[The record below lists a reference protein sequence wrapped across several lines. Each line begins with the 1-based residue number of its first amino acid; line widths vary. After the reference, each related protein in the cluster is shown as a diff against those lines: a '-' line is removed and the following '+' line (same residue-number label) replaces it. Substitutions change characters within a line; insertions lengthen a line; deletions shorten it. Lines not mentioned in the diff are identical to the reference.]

1 MIIDPA
7 TTPKSEFY
15 PWLIR
20 CIVPRPIA
28 WVSTIS
34 REGVYNLAPF
44 SFFTAISTEPATLC
58 FAPGRHPTTGHKK
71 DTLINIEA
79 TGDFVVNV
87 VPEEL
92 AEAMNETATDFPHGV
107 SEFAEAKLT
116 PVPAERVKAPRL
128 QESPIHFE
136 CERYEIIQVGPDG
149 AGGGALVI
157 GRIVLLHVDDRVIA
171 NGKVDYDLFRALG
184 RMGGMDYTRTHDRF
198 PMPRRKYTP
207 RS

>member
-34 REGVYNLAPF
+34 REGVHNLAPF
-44 SFFTAISTEPATLC
+44 SFFTAITTDPPTLC
-58 FAPGRHPTTGHKK
+58 FAPGRHAVTGNKK
-71 DTLINIEA
+71 DTLVNIET

-92 AEAMNETATDFPHGV
+92 AEAMNETATDYPHGM
-107 SEFAEAKLT
+107 SEFVEAKLT

-136 CERYEIIQVGPDG
+136 CERYEIIQLGPDG
-149 AGGGALVI
+149 VGGGALVI

-171 NGKVDYDLFRALG
+171 NGKVDYDLFRAVG
-184 RMGGMDYTRTHDRF
+184 RLGGMDYARIRDRF
-198 PMPRRKYTP
+198 SMIRKKYTP
-207 RS
+207 RT